1 MSVRT
6 LGWLIVVTVGTACAG
21 GPPPNLPGWALAPS
35 CADSAGAPS
44 YATAIPA
51 DSATR
56 KPQLRTSQRLRTPA
70 LHGHLG
76 RVQLRYVVDT
86 TGHVAP
92 CSVHVVSTTDT
103 ELNGPAASWPPSRS
117 SPPPYWPGTRWPSGR
132 SRRSPSRSTDGR
144 PGLGVRGV

>member
-103 ELNGPAASWPPSRS
+103 ELNGPAAQLAAEQVFAPAVLAGHPVAVWTQQTISFA
-117 SPPPYWPGTRWPSGR
+117 
-132 SRRSPSRSTDGR
+132 
-144 PGLGVRGV
+144 VH